1 MHVHQRCYQLS
12 RPKPVLQGRFCLMAS
27 NLVLLG
33 LLRRRR
39 GDMHVHQRLYQLRRH
54 KLVLQ
59 GCLCLRVR
67 KLVLIRLLRRRRGDK
82 LANQQRYQLRR
93 HKPVNQ
99 LLFGLRA
106 SMHGLRG
113 FCGGGG
119 ETCTCTSESTS

>member
-1 MHVHQRCYQLS
+1 MHVHQRHYLK
-12 RPKPVLQGRFCLMAS
+12 RHKLVLQGRLCLRGAS
-27 NLVLLG
+27 KLVLWG

-39 GDMHVHQRLYQLRRH
+39 GDM
-54 KLVLQ
+54 
-59 GCLCLRVR
+59 
-67 KLVLIRLLRRRRGDK
+67 

-113 FCGGGG
+113 FCGGRG
-119 ETCTCTSESTS
+119 ETSSRISNATC